1 MALLRFEDIVVHKF
15 GGSCL
20 RDSNDIR
27 KISEIIN
34 KCQEDSI
41 VVVSALWGTTDRLI
55 RAANEPRYATRLVG
69 DLRSQHLKF
78 SPTIETSNLSKLFNS
93 VLEGINISLD
103 LLSKNPQN
111 KLHYNSLLAS
121 GERLSALIVANELQ
135 LCGIEATPIGSEDI
149 GLRLDGVNS
158 ALHVN
163 IELSKKI
170 LDYSA
175 LKGVPVITG
184 WFGEGND
191 GNLALLSRGGSDH
204 SAAAIARILDAK
216 KLILWKDV
224 EGIYSLNPRWGI
236 ETKPI
241 PYLGYQEATELT
253 AMDAPVVHYTTMKP
267 LKTAGIPIEIRNL
280 NSDLSQNAP
289 TVIGPD
295 ISSDNEIKAIA
306 CLSTVSSITIEF
318 SKNATHQ
325 TNLEKLNQIFDQNN
339 ILNWYQYN
347 TDGTSKFVV
356 SKLDYKTAEE
366 NISSFFKVKHIQHFS
381 AMISLIGSCDNDCFT
396 NIETNTSLLNSEI
409 LNDNNHSTTLLVNT
423 DNIQQLVKELSSMVL
438 KV

>member
-1 MALLRFEDIVVHKF
+1 MALLGFENIVVHKF

-20 RDSNDIR
+20 RDSNDLR

-34 KCQEDSI
+34 KCQENSI

-55 RAANEPRYATRLVG
+55 RAANEPRYATRLVE

-93 VLEGINISLD
+93 VFDGINISLE
-103 LLSKNPQN
+103 LLAKNPQN

-135 LCGIEATPIGSEDI
+135 LCGIEAIPVGSEDI
-149 GLRLDGVNS
+149 GLRLDGINS

-163 IELSKKI
+163 IDLSKKI

-224 EGIYSLNPRWGI
+224 GGIYSLNPRWGI
-236 ETKPI
+236 QTKPI
-241 PYLGYQEATELT
+241 PYLGYQEATELA
-253 AMDAPVVHYTTMKP
+253 AMDAPVIHYTTMKP
-267 LKTAGIPIEIRNL
+267 VKSVGIPIEIRDL
-280 NSDLSQNAP
+280 NSDLSQSAP

-306 CLSTVSSITIEF
+306 CLRAVSSITIEF
-318 SKNATHQ
+318 SEDVNHQ
-325 TNLEKLNQIFDQNN
+325 VNLEKLNKIFAQNN
-339 ILNWYQYN
+339 ILNWYQDN
-347 TDGTSKFVV
+347 SDGTSRFVV
-356 SKLDYKTAEE
+356 SKLDYKISEE

-381 AMISLIGSCDNDCFT
+381 AMISLIGLCDDDCIS
-396 NIETNTSLLNSEI
+396 NIDSNISVLNYEI
-409 LNDNNHSTTLLVNT
+409 LNNNNHSTALLVNT
-423 DNIQQLVKELSSMVL
+423 DNIQKLVKELSSVVL